1 MLNKVQVDIVANAD
15 CQNSLQSTHLGK
27 YFKLHKSFI
36 CASTQNSINPC
47 KVGHGFIKLAN
58 FWNLLSYMLG
68 IWVKYLLSKLY
79 ALQID
84 GGSPLACKPVNVPT
98 AVTSGQPCH
107 VIGLSSWSVGCTNQQ
122 QLGVFADV
130 MAVAPWMQQ
139 QMSSPEA
146 SLVEQS
152 KSTFQNQ

>member
-1 MLNKVQVDIVANAD
+1 MLNKVQVDIVPNAG
-15 CQNSLQSTHLGK
+15 CQNSVQSTHLRK

-79 ALQID
+79 ALQVD
-84 GGSPLACKPVNVPT
+84 GGSPLACIRPDG
-98 AVTSGQPCH
+98 SH
-107 VIGLSSWSVGCTNQQ
+107 VLIGLSSWSVGCSNQQ
-122 QLGVFADV
+122 QPGVFADV